1 MQSVT
6 DRQTDDISML
16 KADQSAK
23 NAHLLPVMLV
33 LGLGL
38 GLVAQDSVGQMLSVY
53 TPVSITYTTALQ
65 V

>member
-1 MQSVT
+1 
-6 DRQTDDISML
+6 ML

-38 GLVAQDSVGQMLSVY
+38 G
-53 TPVSITYTTALQ
+53 P
-65 V
+65 